1 MTSKTIC
8 LLTLAFAFMITSC
21 SKKSSPAPSS
31 TTTTTTTTSSYP
43 YYFRFSLDGV
53 GDTIASKGESKAY
66 DNSTNAILAS
76 VSRDGKL
83 WPSMSL
89 RFTLP
94 QWWDT
99 VKESDVMSMIGK
111 TLYFTDSIMAPSLM
125 YEVSD
130 TVEWDSYGQSGDYVK
145 VDSITFSGTDNY
157 MGHAVRTYIMV
168 GSCQA
173 QVMKSFGVNKLFKG
187 TFRMPLVRVTSW

>member
-1 MTSKTIC
+1 M
-8 LLTLAFAFMITSC
+8 LALTLAFIITSC
-21 SKKSSPAPSS
+21 NKKSSPTPSG
-31 TTTTTTTTSSYP
+31 TTTTTTISSYP

-53 GDTIASKGESKAY
+53 ADTIASKGVSKAY

-76 VSRDGKL
+76 ISPDGSSL
-83 WPSMSL
+83 WPSLDL

-99 VKESDVMSMIGK
+99 VKESDVMGMIGK
-111 TLYFTDSIMAPSLM
+111 TLYFTDSIMAPRLA

-130 TVEWDSYGQSGDYVK
+130 TTEWNSYGQSGDYVK
-145 VDSITFSGTDNY
+145 VDSITFNGTDNY

-173 QVMKSFGVNKLFKG
+173 QVMKSFGTNKLFKG
-187 TFRMPLVRVTSW
+187 NFRMPLVRVTSW